1 MRKEKDLLGTLEID
15 DEVNYGVQ
23 TKRALDNFN
32 INYKKVNIEIIR
44 AYAIVKK
51 ACAAANFKTAKL
63 SEAKYAAISAAC
75 DEIISGRRDGDFVLP
90 AIQGGAGTSVNM
102 NMNEVIA
109 NMALSNMGFSK
120 GEYDKLHPLED
131 VNMSQSTNDTFPAAI
146 KIAIIKLLREL
157 TAAVTELQTALRQKE
172 SEFADIFKLGRTQLK
187 DAVPI
192 TLGQEFG
199 AYAEAISRDRQRLY
213 KCEERISQI
222 NTGGT
227 AIGTG
232 VGACDKYRI
241 AVTEQLRHLTGYG
254 LERAGNLIDATQNL
268 DAYVE
273 VAAIVKTLAVNLNK
287 ISSDLRL
294 MDSGPVAGFSEI
306 FLPPLQAGSTI
317 MPAKVN
323 PVGPEFIKQIY
334 YKVIGNDLALT
345 VAAADGNFELN
356 PMLPLVA
363 DCITENLE
371 LLRDGVRFFTHKVIS
386 GIKAN
391 KDRCR
396 EYIEKSWSLASL
408 FIEKLGYDKLTDI
421 LKESFKTG
429 KSYRDIIIENS
440 LLDKEVIDSIIEK
453 NTETTLNMKE
463 SF

>member
-1 MRKEKDLLGTLEID
+1 MRKEKDLLGVLEIE
-15 DEVNYGVQ
+15 DEVNYGVH
-23 TKRALDNFN
+23 TKRAADNFRVK
-32 INYKKVNIEIIR
+32 YKKVNIEIIR

-51 ACAAANFKTAKL
+51 ACAAANFKTGRL
-63 SEAKYAAISAAC
+63 CEAKYAAITAAC
-75 DEIISGRRDGDFVLP
+75 DDITAGKYDDDFVLP
-90 AIQGGAGTSVNM
+90 AIQGGAGTSINM

-109 NMALSNMGFSK
+109 NAGLIYMGFGK

-131 VNMSQSTNDTFPAAI
+131 VNMSQSTNDSFPTAI
-146 KIAIIKLLREL
+146 KIAIIKILREL
-157 TAAVTELQTALRQKE
+157 TDAVMDLQTALQKKE
-172 SEFADIFKLGRTQLK
+172 SEFADVFKLGRTQLK

-199 AYAEAISRDRQRLY
+199 AYAEAISRDRWRLY
-213 KCEERISQI
+213 KCEERIRQI
-222 NTGGT
+222 NMGGT

-232 VGACDKYRI
+232 VGATQKYRF
-241 AVTEQLRHLTGYG
+241 AVTEELRNLTGYG
-254 LERAGNLIDATQNL
+254 LARAENLIDATQNL

-294 MDSGPVAGFSEI
+294 MDSGPVSGFSEI
-306 FLPPLQAGSTI
+306 ILPPLQAGSTI
-317 MPAKVN
+317 MPGKVN

-345 VAAADGNFELN
+345 IAAADGNFELN

-363 DCITENLE
+363 DCILENLE
-371 LLRDGVRFFTHKVIS
+371 LLRDGVKFFSEKVIT
-386 GIKAN
+386 GIQAN
-391 KDRCR
+391 RERCR

-408 FIEKLGYDKLTDI
+408 FIEKLGYDKLTEI

-429 KSYRDIIIENS
+429 RDYKEIIIEKG
-440 LLDKEVIDSIIEK
+440 LLDKDTMSQIIRN
-453 NTETTLNMKE
+453 NTE
-463 SF
+463 SI

>member
-1 MRKEKDLLGTLEID
+1 MRKEKDLLGVLEID
-15 DEVNYGVQ
+15 DKVNYGVHTQ
-23 TKRALDNFN
+23 RAFNNFN

-63 SEAKYAAISAAC
+63 SEAKYAAIISAC
-75 DEIISGRRDGDFVLP
+75 DEIISGRYDAHFVLP
-90 AIQGGAGTSVNM
+90 AIQGGAGTSINM
-102 NMNEVIA
+102 NLNEVIA
-109 NMALSNMGFSK
+109 NLALAYMGFSK

-131 VNMSQSTNDTFPAAI
+131 VNMSQSTNDTFPTAI

-157 TAAVTELQTALRQKE
+157 TDAVMDLQTALQQKE

-199 AYAEAISRDRQRLY
+199 AYAEAISRDRWRLY
-213 KCEERISQI
+213 KCEERIRQI
-222 NTGGT
+222 NIGGT

-232 VGACDKYRI
+232 VGASNKYRF
-241 AVTEQLRHLTGYG
+241 AVTEELRYLTGYG
-254 LERAGNLIDATQNL
+254 LARAENLIDATQNL

-294 MDSGPVAGFSEI
+294 MDSGPIGGFSEI

-371 LLRDGVRFFTHKVIS
+371 LLRDGVKFFTHKVIS

-408 FIEKLGYDKLTDI
+408 FIEKLGYEKLTDI

-429 KSYRDIIIENS
+429 KNYKDIIIES
-440 LLDKEVIDSIIEK
+440 GLLDKETIDGIIK
-453 NTETTLNMKE
+453 NNTETA
-463 SF
+463 

>member
-1 MRKEKDLLGTLEID
+1 MRKEKDLLGVLEID
-15 DEVNYGVQ
+15 DEVNYGVH
-23 TKRALDNFN
+23 TKRAADNFRV
-32 INYKKVNIEIIR
+32 NYKKVNIEIIR

-51 ACAAANFKTAKL
+51 ACAAANFKTERL
-63 SEAKYAAISAAC
+63 CEAKYAAITAVC
-75 DEIISGRRDGDFVLP
+75 DDITAGKYDADFVLP

-109 NMALSNMGFSK
+109 NAGLVFMGYSK

-131 VNMSQSTNDTFPAAI
+131 VNMSQSTNDTFPTAI
-146 KIAIIKLLREL
+146 KIAIIKILREL
-157 TAAVTELQTALRQKE
+157 TDAVMDLQTALQKKE
-172 SEFADIFKLGRTQLK
+172 SEFADVFKLGRTQLK

-199 AYAEAISRDRQRLY
+199 AYAEAISRDRWRLY
-213 KCEERISQI
+213 KCEERIRQI
-222 NTGGT
+222 NMGGT

-232 VGACDKYRI
+232 VGASQKYRF
-241 AVTEQLRHLTGYG
+241 AVTEELRNLTGYG
-254 LERAGNLIDATQNL
+254 LARAENLIDATQNL

-294 MDSGPVAGFSEI
+294 MDSGPVSGFSEI
-306 FLPPLQAGSTI
+306 ILPPLQAGSTI
-317 MPAKVN
+317 MPGKVN

-345 VAAADGNFELN
+345 IAAADGNFELN

-363 DCITENLE
+363 DCILENLE
-371 LLRDGVRFFTHKVIS
+371 LLRDGVKFFSEKVIT
-386 GIKAN
+386 GIQAN
-391 KDRCR
+391 RQRCR

-408 FIEKLGYDKLTDI
+408 FIEKLGYEKLTEI

-429 KSYRDIIIENS
+429 RDYKEIIIEKGF
-440 LLDKEVIDSIIEK
+440 LDKETMSQIIRN
-453 NTETTLNMKE
+453 NTE
-463 SF
+463 SI

>member
-1 MRKEKDLLGTLEID
+1 MRKEKDLLGVLEID

-23 TKRALDNFN
+23 TKRAADNFCVK
-32 INYKKVNIEIIR
+32 YKKVNIEIIR
-44 AYAIVKK
+44 AYAVVKK
-51 ACAAANFKTAKL
+51 ACAAANFKTGRL
-63 SEAKYAAISAAC
+63 GEAKCAAISAAC
-75 DEIISGRRDGDFVLP
+75 DDIIAGKYDEDFVLP

-109 NMALSNMGFSK
+109 NAGLIYMGFGK

-131 VNMSQSTNDTFPAAI
+131 VNMSQSTNDTFPTAI
-146 KIAIIKLLREL
+146 KIAIIKILREL
-157 TAAVTELQTALRQKE
+157 TDAVMDLQTALQQKE
-172 SEFADIFKLGRTQLK
+172 TEFADVFKLGRTQLK

-199 AYAEAISRDRQRLY
+199 AYAEAISRDRWRLY
-213 KCEERISQI
+213 KCEERIRQI
-222 NTGGT
+222 NMGGT

-232 VGACDKYRI
+232 VGASQKYRF
-241 AVTEQLRHLTGYG
+241 AVTEELRNLTGYG
-254 LERAGNLIDATQNL
+254 LARAENLIDATQNL

-294 MDSGPVAGFSEI
+294 MDSGPVSGFSEI
-306 FLPPLQAGSTI
+306 ILPPLQAGSTI
-317 MPAKVN
+317 MPGKVN

-345 VAAADGNFELN
+345 IAAADGNFELN

-363 DCITENLE
+363 DCILENLE
-371 LLRDGVRFFTHKVIS
+371 LLRDGVKFFAEKVIT
-386 GIKAN
+386 GIQAN
-391 KDRCR
+391 RERCR

-408 FIEKLGYDKLTDI
+408 FIEKLGYEKLTEI

-429 KSYRDIIIENS
+429 RDYKEIIIEKG
-440 LLDKEVIDSIIEK
+440 LLDKETLSQIIK
-453 NTETTLNMKE
+453 NNTE
-463 SF
+463 SR

>member
-1 MRKEKDLLGTLEID
+1 MRKEKDLLGILEID
-15 DEVNYGVQ
+15 DEVNYGVH
-23 TKRALDNFN
+23 TKRAFDNFK
-32 INYKKVNIEIIR
+32 INYKKVNTEIIR

-51 ACAAANFKTAKL
+51 ACATANFKTSKL
-63 SEAKYAAISAAC
+63 NEAKHAAITSAC
-75 DEIISGRRDGDFVLP
+75 DDIISGRYDADFVLP
-90 AIQGGAGTSVNM
+90 AIQGGAGTSINM
-102 NMNEVIA
+102 NLNEVIA
-109 NMALSNMGFSK
+109 NLALAYMGFSK

-131 VNMSQSTNDTFPAAI
+131 VNMSQSTNDTFPTAI

-157 TAAVTELQTALRQKE
+157 TDAVMDLQTALQQKE

-199 AYAEAISRDRQRLY
+199 AYAEAISRDRWRLY
-213 KCEERISQI
+213 KCEERIRQI
-222 NTGGT
+222 NIGGT

-232 VGACDKYRI
+232 VGASNKYRF
-241 AVTEQLRHLTGYG
+241 AVTEELRYLTGYG
-254 LERAGNLIDATQNL
+254 LARAENLIDATQNL

-273 VAAIVKTLAVNLNK
+273 VAAIIKTLAVNLNK

-294 MDSGPVAGFSEI
+294 MDSGPIGGLSEI

-371 LLRDGVRFFTHKVIS
+371 LLRDGVKFFTHKVIS

-408 FIEKLGYDKLTDI
+408 FIEKLGYEKLTDI

-429 KSYRDIIIENS
+429 KNYKDIIIES
-440 LLDKEVIDSIIEK
+440 GLLDKETIDGIIK
-453 NTETTLNMKE
+453 NNTETA
-463 SF
+463 